1 MKLKKILIGLLAAIV
16 VLAFSPAKS
25 VRAASADQYC
35 TPGEAWVAVAGH
47 TSIYQTFTPTQN
59 RLTRIGLW
67 MEGDGDGTIYLRL
80 FHNTNVIGS
89 GSRSEPDGYA
99 LIYLDF
105 DNLELTPNDS
115 NYRISLTTGA
125 ANANL
130 AWHRSSDDSC
140 SGGGHAY
147 IDGEQKSYDFGF
159 ATYGYTQEEDG
170 DGQQPQDEPQAGD
183 EQTQQPGI
191 DTTTNYGAAPS
202 ANVSTAIKPP
212 TDVKA
217 VENSTDEIAVKISWT
232 ESVTEEIDGYKV
244 FRKTGEEDFGRVA
257 QGEKTNTEF
266 IDEKA
271 TEGTDYTYMVRSF
284 KSNAESE
291 NSNEA
296 FITASKKKASKVLT
310 PASSEFKIDWTDPM
324 LLCFFGSAAI
334 AVLVFLLWF
343 LIHRRKLKEGGSQQQ

>member
-1 MKLKKILIGLLAAIV
+1 MATIV
-16 VLAFSPAKS
+16 VLAFSPTKS
-25 VRAASADQYC
+25 VQAASADQYC
-35 TPGEAWVAVAGH
+35 TPGAAWVAVAGH

-67 MEGDGDGTIYLRL
+67 MEGDGDGTVYLRL
-80 FHNTNVIGS
+80 FHNTSVIGS

-105 DNLELTPNDS
+105 NDLELTPNDS

-125 ANANL
+125 TNANL
-130 AWHRSSDDSC
+130 AWHRSGDDSC
-140 SGGGHAY
+140 SEGGHAY

-159 ATYGYTQEEDG
+159 STFGYTVGGDEENG
-170 DGQQPQDEPQAGD
+170 KEQPQNGETGD

-202 ANVSTAIKPP
+202 ANVSTTIKPP

-217 VENSTDEIAVKISWT
+217 ANNSTDEIAVKISWA
-232 ESVTEEIDGYKV
+232 ESVTKDIDGYKV
-244 FRKTGEEDFGRVA
+244 FRKTGDEEFGQIA

-266 IDEKA
+266 IDEEA
-271 TEGTDYTYMVRSF
+271 TKGTDYTYMVRSF
-284 KSNAESE
+284 KDNAESE

-296 FITASKKKASKVLT
+296 FIAAGKKTASKILT
-310 PASSEFKIDWTDPM
+310 PTSSEFKIDWTDPM

-343 LIHRRKLKEGGSQQQ
+343 LIHRRKLKEGSSEQQ